1 MVKYNGDAN
10 GSSYVQWKGET
21 ILSDSDNSHDDTTD
35 MDSTNMTLHFCRNE
49 ADQDTQE
56 QQKFTSHTNIEI
68 YVFLKILGDSAIQIE
83 LEDYTGNC
91 MAMALSFYLWIMLE
105 NPNDHKENP

>member
-1 MVKYNGDAN
+1 MQRGAATYNGKEKQ
-10 GSSYVQWKGET
+10 YR
-21 ILSDSDNSHDDTTD
+21 SDSDNSHDHTTD